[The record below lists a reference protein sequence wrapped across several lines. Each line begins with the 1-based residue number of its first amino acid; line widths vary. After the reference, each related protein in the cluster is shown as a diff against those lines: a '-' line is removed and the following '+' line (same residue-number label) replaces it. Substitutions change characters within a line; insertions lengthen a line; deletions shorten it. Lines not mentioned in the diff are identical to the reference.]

1 MSLGF
6 HLSEVVHK
14 ANGFLRS
21 IGNAPDEI
29 SRLSQG
35 LTQLELSLSLANT
48 VVGQHCDLN
57 GLAESINLIANAL
70 YKFKKSTEELSGLVD
85 KIQTSLKHQR
95 WVRRTWATIKA
106 VLEQEDIERLRKRIH
121 EDQAYLQMAIV
132 INMSHIQ

>member
-1 MSLGF
+1 M
-6 HLSEVVHK
+6 
-14 ANGFLRS
+14 
-21 IGNAPDEI
+21 
-29 SRLSQG
+29 
-35 LTQLELSLSLANT
+35 SLANT

-57 GLAESINLIANAL
+57 GLAEWINLIANAL